1 MTSTI
6 GVKKIQHTNGTQVMT
21 FDTAGKISSNVSSTG
36 NITTTGTVNTP
47 SINGGQIGGRRNIVI
62 NGAMQVAQRG
72 NQNTSDGANTFGVD
86 RFLVYLRGGAAA
98 TVSKDTDV
106 PSGQGFSSS
115 CKIDITTGD
124 ALGVAND
131 LALFRQLFEGQD
143 LQQLKKGTSN
153 AEKVTVSFWI
163 KSTVTGT
170 YILELDDVDNTRAI
184 SKSYTVNSS
193 NTWEHKTITFEG
205 DTTGAF
211 DNDNANSLR
220 LTWALGAGSDFQG
233 VTLATSWAST
243 SDGDARY
250 EGQVNAVNSD
260 SNNIYFTGIQM
271 EIGSQA
277 TSFEHRSF
285 AEELALCQRY
295 FEFVNGGIDT
305 GMSVS
310 TSSVQF
316 VYRYRVDK
324 RASATAALVG
334 TPLINDG
341 TQQSNINSVANTYH
355 SFTSGTYLDLSTGT
369 VNNNDTVL
377 IYSNSATVGF
387 SFDAEL

>member
-1 MTSTI
+1 MTKAAELAKM
-6 GVKKIQHTNGTQVMT
+6 GEVLTN
-21 FDTAGKISSNVSSTG
+21 S
-36 NITTTGTVNTP
+36 
-47 SINGGQIGGRRNIVI
+47 QIGGRRNIII
-62 NGAMQVAQRG
+62 NGAMNVAQRG
-72 NQNTSDGANTFGVD
+72 NQNTSDGTNTFGVD

-163 KSTVTGT
+163 KSTITGT
-170 YILELDDVDNTRAI
+170 YILELDDVDNTRGI
-184 SKSYTVNSS
+184 SKSYTVSSS

-233 VTLATSWAST
+233 VTLATSWASI

-271 EIGSQA
+271 EVGSQA
-277 TSFEHRSF
+277 TPFEHRSF
-285 AEELALCQRY
+285 GEELRLCQRY
-295 FEFVNGGIDT
+295 FNIEKDGTGGTFKRYAHGGAHTTTQGSCTVPLSTPLRDVPSIVLSGNVNTFLAHSAGGTDALTSLIIATDSDGGT
-305 GMSVS
+305 FNNQIEITPVVSSGLVAGEAVAIISNSS
-310 TSSVQF
+310 TS
-316 VYRYRVDK
+316 
-324 RASATAALVG
+324 
-334 TPLINDG
+334 
-341 TQQSNINSVANTYH
+341 
-355 SFTSGTYLDLSTGT
+355 TS
-369 VNNNDTVL
+369 
-377 IYSNSATVGF
+377 IA
-387 SFDAEL
+387 FDAEL

>member
-1 MTSTI
+1 MTKAAELAKM
-6 GVKKIQHTNGTQVMT
+6 GEVLTN
-21 FDTAGKISSNVSSTG
+21 S
-36 NITTTGTVNTP
+36 
-47 SINGGQIGGRRNIVI
+47 QIGGRRNIII
-62 NGAMQVAQRG
+62 NGAMNVAQRG
-72 NQNTSDGANTFGVD
+72 NQNTSDGTNTFGVD

-163 KSTVTGT
+163 KSTITGT
-170 YILELDDVDNTRAI
+170 YILELDDVDNTRGI
-184 SKSYTVNSS
+184 SKSYTVSSS

-233 VTLATSWAST
+233 VTLATSWASI

-260 SNNIYFTGIQM
+260 SNNIYFTGIQL
-271 EIGSQA
+271 EVGEQA
-277 TSFEHRSF
+277 TPFEHRSF
-285 AEELALCQRY
+285 GEELRLCQRY
-295 FEFVNGGIDT
+295 FNIEKDGTGGTFKRYAHGGAHTTTQGSCTVPLSTPLRDVPSIVLSGNVNTFLAHSAGGTDALTSLIIATDSDGGT
-305 GMSVS
+305 FNNQIEITPVVSSGLVAGEAVAIISNSS
-310 TSSVQF
+310 TS
-316 VYRYRVDK
+316 
-324 RASATAALVG
+324 
-334 TPLINDG
+334 
-341 TQQSNINSVANTYH
+341 
-355 SFTSGTYLDLSTGT
+355 TS
-369 VNNNDTVL
+369 
-377 IYSNSATVGF
+377 IA
-387 SFDAEL
+387 FDAEL

>member
-1 MTSTI
+1 
-6 GVKKIQHTNGTQVMT
+6 
-21 FDTAGKISSNVSSTG
+21 
-36 NITTTGTVNTP
+36 
-47 SINGGQIGGRRNIVI
+47 
-62 NGAMQVAQRG
+62 VAQRG
-72 NQNTSDGANTFGVD
+72 NQNTSNGTNTFGVD

-163 KSTVTGT
+163 KSTITGT
-170 YILELDDVDNTRAI
+170 YILELDDVDNTRGI
-184 SKSYTVNSS
+184 SKSYTVSSS

-233 VTLATSWAST
+233 VTLATSWASI

-260 SNNIYFTGIQM
+260 SNNIYFTGIQL
-271 EIGSQA
+271 EVGSQA
-277 TSFEHRSF
+277 TPFEHRSF
-285 AEELALCQRY
+285 GEELALCQRY
-295 FEFVNGGIDT
+295 LQKYTGVTAIKTFPHTSTLHSWNDNNASNG
-305 GMSVS
+305 MVS
-310 TSSVQF
+310 TTTTMRAAPTITESGLILRSNNHGNF
-316 VYRYRVDK
+316 DATFAFESITVDG
-324 RASATAALVG
+324 AHTAASGASGL
-334 TPLINDG
+334 
-341 TQQSNINSVANTYH
+341 NTGRFYNL
-355 SFTSGTYLDLSTGT
+355 SSTNTSSYIQL
-369 VNNNDTVL
+369 
-377 IYSNSATVGF
+377 
-387 SFDAEL
+387 DAEL